1 MRKYNKIPGAF
12 PSNCK
17 KPIAM
22 KLGPVKRLVA
32 TLARGI
38 TKTQMDEML
47 GKSDFDPWD
56 RGLVSSPVDMLVKLR
71 RRHRNHSEF
80 LETCLKLLENVS
92 DAEQLSEN
100 RTHL

>member
-1 MRKYNKIPGAF
+1 
-12 PSNCK
+12 
-17 KPIAM
+17 M

-38 TKTQMDEML
+38 TKTQMDEIL
-47 GKSDFDPWD
+47 GKSEFDPWD